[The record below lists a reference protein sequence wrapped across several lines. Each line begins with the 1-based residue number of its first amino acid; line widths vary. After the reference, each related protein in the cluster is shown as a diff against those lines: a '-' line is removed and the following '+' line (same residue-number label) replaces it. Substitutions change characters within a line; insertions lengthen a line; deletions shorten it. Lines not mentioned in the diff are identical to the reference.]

1 LADKGR
7 ARGVVCLD
15 FCKAFDTAPRDALLS
30 QLERYGF
37 DGWAVWWMRDW
48 WDGPSQRVVDNG
60 SMSKSMPVTSG
71 VPRGSALGPVLFNI
85 FINDTDTECT
95 LSTSAGDTKLSG
107 AVDTRRM
114 GCHPK
119 RPGQAGEVD
128 LHEPH
133 EVQQG
138 QMQGPAPGSGQP
150 SVLIQAGGRRG

>member
-1 LADKGR
+1 
-7 ARGVVCLD
+7 
-15 FCKAFDTAPRDALLS
+15 
-30 QLERYGF
+30 
-37 DGWAVWWMRDW
+37 
-48 WDGPSQRVVDNG
+48 
-60 SMSKSMPVTSG
+60 MSKSMPVTSG
-71 VPRGSALGPVLFNI
+71 VSQGSALGPVLFNI
-85 FINDTDTECT
+85 FSNDTDTEIECT

-138 QMQGPAPGSGQP
+138 QVQGPAPGLGQP
-150 SVLIQAGGRRG
+150 SVSIQAGERRG